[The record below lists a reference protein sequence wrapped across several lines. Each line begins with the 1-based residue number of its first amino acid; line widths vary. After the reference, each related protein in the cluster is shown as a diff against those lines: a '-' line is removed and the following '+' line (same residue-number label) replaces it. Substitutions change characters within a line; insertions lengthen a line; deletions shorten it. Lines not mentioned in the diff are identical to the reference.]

1 MTYKKFVPGRWKI
14 GQGSLCPPSS
24 SEPNSQHLT
33 DWEARYPAQREREN
47 HSIEMMNSRE
57 LDHQI
62 LKTHEVFYS
71 QRAITKVLR
80 EH

>member
-24 SEPNSQHLT
+24 SEAHSQHLT
-33 DWEARYPAQREREN
+33 GWEAREREN